1 MPTGNGTQSA
11 FSSME
16 TSSVTE
22 NQSGFGTRSRGFGQ
36 PGQQQSFRPNGL
48 GNPSDNGPRPRTFGN
63 PSQQEVKKTF
73 GSSDL
78 DTKCDVSVRR
88 NGLSRVFSDGGSIVN
103 TGFLKLGEENT
114 DTQSI
119 GSEKFLNH
127 SNFNSCF
134 AGNKPRNYSDLLSAR
149 EPSGSPEEE
158 FYMNRD
164 LPEHC
169 PW

>member
-1 MPTGNGTQSA
+1 MPTGNSTQST

-16 TSSVTE
+16 TLSVTE
-22 NQSGFGTRSRGFGQ
+22 NQSGFGTRSHGFGQ
-36 PGQQQSFRPNGL
+36 PGQQQSFRPNGF
-48 GNPSDNGPRPRTFGN
+48 GNQGDNGTRPRAFGN
-63 PSQQEVKKTF
+63 PPQQEVKKTF

-78 DTKCDVSVRR
+78 DTKCDISVRS
-88 NGLSRVFSDGGSIVN
+88 NGLSRVFSDSGSIVN

-114 DTQSI
+114 DPQSI
-119 GSEKFLNH
+119 GSEKSFH
-127 SNFNSCF
+127 RSNSNSCF
-134 AGNKPRNYSDLLSAR
+134 AGNKLRNYSDLLSAR